1 MPELA
6 ALLPAGAAFCRPGAG
21 RSAELARRGA
31 REALVADYKRK
42 RREALRRA
50 AGGKRQRAFV

>member
-1 MPELA
+1 M
-6 ALLPAGAAFCRPGAG
+6 LLPAGATFCRPGAG
-21 RSAELARRGA
+21 RAAELARRGA

-50 AGGKRQRAFV
+50 AGGKRQQAFA